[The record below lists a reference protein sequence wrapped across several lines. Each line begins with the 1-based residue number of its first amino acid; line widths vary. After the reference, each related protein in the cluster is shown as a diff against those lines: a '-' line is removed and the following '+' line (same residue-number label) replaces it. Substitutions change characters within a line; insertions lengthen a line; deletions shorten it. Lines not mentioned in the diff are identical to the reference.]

1 MSVTP
6 DREIAV
12 GIVSDTHDHVD
23 PQLASLLRGCDLV
36 LHAGDVTR
44 APVLAALEQV
54 APVRAVRG
62 NNDIGPF
69 GASLPELIWVEL
81 GSLTA
86 LVVHDLGSRGRFAPA
101 IARAVRKR
109 PAQIVVHGH
118 SHRPA
123 VSTEAGRLVVNPG
136 SAGRRRFSLPRTAGR
151 MLVAGRRV
159 EVTLY
164 DLASS
169 PPAPI
174 SDPFEALL

>member
-1 MSVTP
+1 MSGSQERQV
-6 DREIAV
+6 AV
-12 GIVSDTHDHVD
+12 GLVSDTHDHLD
-23 PQLASLLRGCDLV
+23 PQLAPLLRGCDLV

-44 APVLAALEQV
+44 ACVLAALEEV

-69 GASLPELIWVEL
+69 GASLPELAWIEL
-81 GSLTA
+81 GPLTA
-86 LVVHDLGSRGRFAPA
+86 LVVHDVGSRSRFGPA
-101 IARAVRKR
+101 VARAVRRR

-123 VSTEAGRLVVNPG
+123 VSMEAGRLVVNPG

-151 MLVAGRRV
+151 MLVAGRAV

-174 SDPFEALL
+174 CDPFRALL